1 VSERE
6 WERGWLI
13 PLFLLLFG
21 VGIFTL
27 AHFGGKI
34 FRFVLRK
41 VLRTDFPFQFSFF
54 QFLRFL
60 LIYLLLWCC
69 CGLAFF
75 LFVKSLSPLGWRQ
88 FPAMMGIYATAWTVG
103 FLSVVTP
110 GGLGIREGV
119 LSLLLSA
126 YLPPATA
133 TLVALLSRL
142 WSLAAD
148 VVLAGGAIALRW
160 KRRQENS
167 GV

>member
-1 VSERE
+1 MVV
-6 WERGWLI
+6 
-13 PLFLLLFG
+13 

-27 AHFGGKI
+27 ARCGEKMFHFI
-34 FRFVLRK
+34 SRK
-41 VLRTDFPFQFSFF
+41 VFRTDILFKFSFF

-60 LIYLLLWCC
+60 LTYLLLWGC

-75 LFVKSLSPLGWRQ
+75 LFVKSLSPLGWHQ

-142 WSLAAD
+142 WSLAAEL
-148 VVLAGGAIALRW
+148 VLAGGAITLRW
-160 KRRQENS
+160 KRRQGNLE
-167 GV
+167 V